1 MQPAGLYPAPP
12 GSPPDVLGLE
22 LAGEVVALGPGAAR
36 FGRGDRVMAS
46 SEVADRPNWPSP
58 TNAPLCRCPETLAPI
73 QASAF
78 PEAFTVAH
86 DALFTQ
92 CGLGPGE
99 RLLMNGAAG
108 GVGVACVQLAVLAGA
123 SAVASVRAPQLRPGF
138 EALGANAVDPAEVPG
153 VAPSTGSLSL
163 SAPRTSRST
172 WTRSPSEGVSR
183 SSASEAG
190 RHGQIDLRRP
200 MHRRGRLFGST
211 LRARPLEERAAAARL
226 VERQV
231 LPLVAGGLVRIP
243 IEPTFAFEDVQA
255 AYARFEAGSELGK
268 IVLEVPAD
276 G

>member
-1 MQPAGLYPAPP
+1 MP
-12 GSPPDVLGLE
+12 V
-22 LAGEVVALGPGAAR
+22 
-36 FGRGDRVMAS
+36 
-46 SEVADRPNWPSP
+46 
-58 TNAPLCRCPETLAPI
+58 PETLPPI

-123 SAVASVRAPQLRPGF
+123 SAVASVRAPQLRPGL

-211 LRARPLEERAAAARL
+211 LRARPPEEGQPRVSSSAKSYCWWLTTGSGYRSK
-226 VERQV
+226 R
-231 LPLVAGGLVRIP
+231 
-243 IEPTFAFEDVQA
+243 TFALEDVQA
-255 AYARFEAGSELGK
+255 ATSVSRPGPSSARSCSRP
-268 IVLEVPAD
+268 PAD
-276 G
+276 GREPRLDAHVHFMAGIFH

>member
-1 MQPAGLYPAPP
+1 MQPAGIYPAPP

-46 SEVADRPNWPSP
+46 WEVADRPNWPSP
-58 TNAPLCRCPETLAPI
+58 TNAPPCRVPETLPPI

-123 SAVASVRAPQLRPGF
+123 SAVASVRAPQLRPGL
-138 EALGANAVDPAEVPG
+138 EALGALAV
-153 VAPSTGSLSL
+153 
-163 SAPRTSRST
+163 
-172 WTRSPSEGVSR
+172 
-183 SSASEAG
+183 
-190 RHGQIDLRRP
+190 
-200 MHRRGRLFGST
+200 
-211 LRARPLEERAAAARL
+211 
-226 VERQV
+226 
-231 LPLVAGGLVRIP
+231 
-243 IEPTFAFEDVQA
+243 EP
-255 AYARFEAGSELGK
+255 
-268 IVLEVPAD
+268 
-276 G
+276 